1 MLYNNITKFKEEK
14 IITLLFNLVFSGI
27 ISYISKNLKR

>member
-1 MLYNNITKFKEEK
+1 MLYNNITKLKEEK
-14 IITLLFNLVFSGI
+14 IITLLFTLVFSGI